1 MPSAAPLILDLLDM
15 QTVIKAMQEIY
26 HRYPDIE
33 PRIKKSEYAM
43 LSYTYKIMHNVDNVP
58 RHIDSYLYLYVSNRL
73 RSIYPYP

>member
-1 MPSAAPLILDLLDM
+1 MLSAAPLILDLLDM

-43 LSYTYKIMHNVDNVP
+43 LSYILCVIMHNVDDVP
-58 RHIDSYLYLYVSNRL
+58 RDIDKYLRRL
-73 RSIYPYP
+73 GYTGYTTD